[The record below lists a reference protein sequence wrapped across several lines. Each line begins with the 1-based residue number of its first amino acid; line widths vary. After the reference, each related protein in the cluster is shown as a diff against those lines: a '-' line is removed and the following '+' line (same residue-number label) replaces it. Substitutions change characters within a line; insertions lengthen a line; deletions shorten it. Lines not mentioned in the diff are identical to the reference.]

1 MQSPLINLFSQCF
14 LVPSLD
20 KHQINFT
27 PPCVKKFLDITY
39 LPRRTC
45 SVFRLYRWYLI
56 SSLPS
61 SFGLPCHVIK
71 TVQPSY
77 RPVAPNHTTVP
88 YFQWHLGFSLIF
100 TPTLKIYNA
109 CIHTY
114 MHRTYLHTYIPLYL
128 HTYLPNLP
136 TYLATYL
143 HAYIPTYLHTY
154 IRTYLH
160 TYIRTYIHRHIYNY
174 MHIYMYTYIYIYM

>member
-45 SVFRLYRWYLI
+45 SAFRLYRWYLI

-109 CIHTY
+109 C
-114 MHRTYLHTYIPLYL
+114 MHTYI
-128 HTYLPNLP
+128 HTCIVH
-136 TYLATYL
+136 T
-143 HAYIPTYLHTY
+143 YIPTYL
-154 IRTYLH
+154 
-160 TYIRTYIHRHIYNY
+160 
-174 MHIYMYTYIYIYM
+174 YTYIPT